1 MTDGGKK
8 TNAPSAADKEAV
20 YMDEPNTEDRYR
32 IVCDYMAH
40 IGNGRRVG
48 NLIQHLANMAREL
61 VVADRCSIWLADYE
75 TETLW
80 TMAAHG
86 VTEIRI
92 PLATGLVGYAIQHGQ
107 AVCIED
113 AQKDPRFNKE
123 VDRQTGYQTQSILV
137 LPLYDAKGQVLGA
150 LQLLNKRT
158 RAQVFTEAD
167 IRHLQ
172 MVVPITSASIENT
185 LLNEE
190 IDETQREIIFMMG
203 AVGEARSQET
213 GSHVRR
219 VAEYSR
225 VLALGVGLSEEEAD
239 LLKKRIPDA
248 RHRQGGNPGP
258 YPKKARQAYSGGTRN
273 HPVACRNWL
282 SHPEQVQP
290 SIAQD
295 GRHRGA
301 RASRALGGR
310 RISQQPVRRGHPS
323 LRTHHCRRGCVR
335 CALQPPMLQRRMGA
349 GPGLGT
355 VPEGTRPPVLSDG
368 HRRTVR
374 LQGGNPANSQ
384 PISGLEG
391 VPSSGQEAPTSPPSA
406 SHSVTS
412 QLSNVVTLQVCGNEI

>member
-1 MTDGGKK
+1 MTDGGNKPK
-8 TNAPSAADKEAV
+8 APSAADKGTV
-20 YMDEPNTEDRYR
+20 YLDEPKTEDRYR

-92 PLATGLVGYAIQHGQ
+92 PLATGLVGYAIQHGKT
-107 AVCIED
+107 VCIED
-113 AQKDPRFNKE
+113 AHMDPRFNKE

-158 RAQVFTEAD
+158 WTQVFTEAD

-190 IDETQREIIFMMG
+190 IDETQREIIYMMG

-225 VLALGVGLSEEEAD
+225 VLALGVGLSEAEAD
-239 LLKKRIPDA
+239 LLKSVSPMHDIGKVEIPDHIL
-248 RHRQGGNPGP
+248 RKPGKLTP
-258 YPKKARQAYSGGTRN
+258 EEFAVIRSHAEIGYHILNKSSRPLLKTAAIVAHEHHERWSGGGYPNNLSGEEIHLYGRITAVADVFDALSSRRCYKDAW
-273 HPVACRNWL
+273 PLDRVWALFQEERGRQFCPRVTDALFACREEILAIHNRY
-282 SHPEQVQP
+282 
-290 SIAQD
+290 QD
-295 GRHRGA
+295 
-301 RASRALGGR
+301 
-310 RISQQPVRRGHPS
+310 
-323 LRTHHCRRGCVR
+323 
-335 CALQPPMLQRRMGA
+335 
-349 GPGLGT
+349 
-355 VPEGTRPPVLSDG
+355 
-368 HRRTVR
+368 
-374 LQGGNPANSQ
+374 
-384 PISGLEG
+384 
-391 VPSSGQEAPTSPPSA
+391 
-406 SHSVTS
+406 
-412 QLSNVVTLQVCGNEI
+412 